1 MKTFLIILLLLAIAA
16 AVVVILIKKGKIK
29 DEDGNFI
36 PDVIE
41 DKVSDI
47 KEKVQKTTQEVK
59 RRTKRVKEELN
70 DIKVA
75 AKNLAHQTV
84 DVLEAVKGQPRKGRK
99 PSTKKTTKSVD
110 HVITNKEVTLSE
122 KQDRKDRLK

>member
-16 AVVVILIKKGKIK
+16 AVVVFLIKKGKIK
-29 DEDGNFI
+29 DEDGDFI

-41 DKVSDI
+41 DKVSDV

-59 RRTKRVKEELN
+59 KRTNRVKEELN

-75 AKNLAHQTV
+75 AKNLAHQTADVV
-84 DVLEAVKGQPRKGRK
+84 DAVSGEPRKGRK
-99 PSTKKTTKSVD
+99 PSTKKPSKTVD
-110 HVITNKEVTLSE
+110 HVITDEEVTLRE
-122 KQDRKDRLK
+122 KQDRKDRL